1 MILNLLLQWWGRL
14 KKLKRSKK
22 RKGKAQVRKKKVEK
36 KGKGIENKEK
46 IRVGKMKVGK
56 GKVWKGKKQKEI
68 VGNRKLGEGR
78 QKGVRKGRVIFII
91 TV

>member
-22 RKGKAQVRKKKVEK
+22 RKGKAQVRKKKVK
-36 KGKGIENKEK
+36 KKGIEKKEK